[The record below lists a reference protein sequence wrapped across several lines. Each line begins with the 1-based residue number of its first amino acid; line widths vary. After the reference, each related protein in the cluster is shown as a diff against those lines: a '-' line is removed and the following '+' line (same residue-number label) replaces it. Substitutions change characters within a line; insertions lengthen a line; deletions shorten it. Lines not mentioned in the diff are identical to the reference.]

1 MQPNCGI
8 GRKNRN
14 AKPPVDLGPQT
25 AADNRAALGRI
36 YERLPRLKER
46 RTQNGT
52 TLSGGEQQMLA
63 IARVMVGDPKLLLV
77 DEPGEGLAPMIV
89 ADIYAILE
97 EMKHAGRTI
106 ILVEQ
111 NVSQAL
117 RFFDRFVAMERGRI
131 VLEGKGGLQADRN
144 ALMRVIAV

>member
-1 MQPNCGI
+1 
-8 GRKNRN
+8 
-14 AKPPVDLGPQT
+14 
-25 AADNRAALGRI
+25 
-36 YERLPRLKER
+36 RLPRLKER